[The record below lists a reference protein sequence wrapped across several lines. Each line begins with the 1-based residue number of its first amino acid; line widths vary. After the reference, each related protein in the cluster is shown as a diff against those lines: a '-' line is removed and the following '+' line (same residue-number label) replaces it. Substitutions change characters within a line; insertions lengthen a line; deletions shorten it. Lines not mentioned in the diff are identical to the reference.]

1 MMRHLLI
8 LSVVA
13 AVACVGAS
21 PDTKLTPANFAQEVF
36 QPGTCGG
43 VRAGRRRSHHER
55 QGCRTL

>member
-1 MMRHLLI
+1 MRHVLI
-8 LSVVA
+8 LSVLA

-43 VRAGRRRSHHER
+43 ARAGRTRSHR
-55 QGCRTL
+55 L